1 MYKIGFI
8 GYRKHAKRLLNIV
21 EENQDFF
28 VSHIF
33 HPTKN
38 IDDKRIT
45 NNLEDLYE
53 CDGIVIASPN
63 KTHFKYLKEII
74 QNSDCIIYCEKPPVT
89 TSEGIKYLEELT
101 PENKERIFFG
111 FNLRYSK
118 FDDILKK
125 FSNSDEL
132 GKIIQINIV
141 TSQGLAFKESYIS
154 DWSSDGSQ
162 NLHNVIENNSIHWID
177 LLIFNFGKVLKTNYY
192 PRLVSG
198 NGTSYD
204 TNSIN
209 LLFEN
214 GMVASIFN
222 SYATP
227 LLENIV
233 IIGTNGFII
242 IKDQKVEIFSPRD
255 TFDENGFFSK
265 PRIKQEIQFD
275 FQSNGSDSLKKA
287 MFYFLQNLKKSK
299 KFDIDYFD
307 RCVYT
312 NKLILEIE
320 RDEN

>member
-1 MYKIGFI
+1 M
-8 GYRKHAKRLLNIV
+8 
-21 EENQDFF
+21 
-28 VSHIF
+28 
-33 HPTKN
+33 
-38 IDDKRIT
+38 
-45 NNLEDLYE
+45 
-53 CDGIVIASPN
+53 
-63 KTHFKYLKEII
+63 
-74 QNSDCIIYCEKPPVT
+74 
-89 TSEGIKYLEELT
+89 
-101 PENKERIFFG
+101 
-111 FNLRYSK
+111 
-118 FDDILKK
+118 
-125 FSNSDEL
+125 
-132 GKIIQINIV
+132 
-141 TSQGLAFKESYIS
+141 
-154 DWSSDGSQ
+154 
-162 NLHNVIENNSIHWID
+162 
-177 LLIFNFGKVLKTNYY
+177 KTNYY

-255 TFDENGFFSK
+255 TFDENGFFST